1 MIKVSF
7 ILDSDP
13 NPTQDINT
21 TSALEAMHAAVDD
34 ITLHLEAVG
43 IYPNALDMEESMC
56 IEDAVPAAPRKTSG
70 PDPRDFFTLNS
81 DSLPEGFTIVE
92 NRAKFSKTYSVVEN
106 GELWLDKN
114 RVAKRAWSTYNAARI
129 AIFIESARRFCL
141 AGGEA

>member
-1 MIKVSF
+1 
-7 ILDSDP
+7 
-13 NPTQDINT
+13 
-21 TSALEAMHAAVDD
+21 MHAAVDD